1 MRIVVYYLEGK
12 VSEFNTE
19 TFTTM
24 EPFASEGEGGNIT
37 SEFDLRLDL
46 LEQQG
51 LVLEVYWYSTVVDQ
65 YTTATKDNESNRTVY
80 YAGREPGR
88 FVRLVSAEELLGVAK
103 ISVDGEKVVF
113 RQGGEMIN
121 AIKFANQEVQ
131 CYSDAV
137 TTSMNEKAVRLF
149 DYLRRA
155 YPLDTDEEICQR
167 FGYSLKALE
176 KAKTEEA
183 AQEQEQNQ
191 TEKTKE
197 SLQEEAIGGLTYLEN
212 LKELEETDIY

>member
-24 EPFASEGEGGNIT
+24 EPFASEGEGSNIT

-51 LVLEVYWYSTVVDQ
+51 LVLEVYWYSTIVDQ
-65 YTTATKDNESNRTVY
+65 YTTATKDSESNRTVY

-88 FVRLVSAEELLGVAK
+88 FVRLVSVEELLGVAK